1 MPFCPKCK
9 AEYEVGFA
17 QCSDCQIPLMD
28 QLPEEKDEPVPEAEL
43 VSVIHV
49 ANESEAVFYCEM
61 LKEAGINA
69 TYRSFTIPAYDG
81 ITESTPYW
89 GEVMVLDEDAEQADQ
104 IIVDYLKTIET
115 QGIEEKP
122 EEET

>member
-28 QLPEEKDEPVPEAEL
+28 HLPEEKDEPVPEAEL

-49 ANESEAVFYCEM
+49 ANESEAIFYCEM

-69 TYRSFTIPAYDG
+69 SYRSFVIPAYDG

-89 GEVMVLDEDAEQADQ
+89 GEVLVLDQDAERADE
-104 IIVDYLKTIET
+104 IVVEYLKSMDAQE
-115 QGIEEKP
+115 IEEKP
-122 EEET
+122 EE

>member
-17 QCSDCQIPLMD
+17 HCSDCQIPLMD

-49 ANESEAVFYCEM
+49 ANETEAIFYCEM
-61 LKEAGINA
+61 LKQARINA

-89 GEVMVLDEDAEQADQ
+89 GEVLVLDQDAERADE
-104 IIVDYLKTIET
+104 IVVEYLKSMDAQE
-115 QGIEEKP
+115 IEEKP
-122 EEET
+122 EDET